1 MISQVILNLLLVLSL
16 AMACFYVA
24 KKIKQRNPIGLNGIS
39 TRAVLSLGSKE
50 KIVLLEV
57 LGEHILVG
65 VTPHQMTTLK
75 SFGGIG
81 GRGASAP
88 ESQANDFS
96 ELLQRKASLVSEAS
110 P

>member
-1 MISQVILNLLLVLSL
+1 MVSQIILNLLLVLSL

-24 KKIKQRNPIGLNGIS
+24 KKIKQRNPVGVGGIN

-57 LGEHILVG
+57 LGEHVLVG
-65 VTPHQMTTLK
+65 ITPNQMTTLK
-75 SFGGIG
+75 SFGALSG
-81 GRGASAP
+81 SA
-88 ESQANDFS
+88 QTKS
-96 ELLQRKASLVSEAS
+96 EDQTEPFTALLQRKASLVSEAS